1 MYHIGIVSSALQFE
15 LFYTYNVNNE
25 FLLFSRR
32 SFTNKCA
39 MFKIY
44 SFVDKAILKKLYI
57 ILMLA
62 LSRREVR
69 IFTDPRNIS
78 FYIATLLF
86 NVKQV
91 DVLDDGMF
99 TEYFDATGKLDVNTS
114 HSKVKQNMFQRLL
127 NKAKLTRLTN
137 SPDGVRSEMYYEVH
151 HVALDPEIASD
162 HSDLRSLGITQYEN
176 TLVYIQSSLDGWVP
190 FEVEYDLYR
199 SIISYSKD
207 KNLKLKF
214 ILHRFT
220 NTKIFRENFDIETDI
235 PTIKLECPIEVILP
249 GLRSKVL
256 IGFTLTSAFRSI
268 KNRGI
273 ECSFINFAIDIRK
286 YFYNR
291 QDLLRD
297 YYQKLD
303 CEIIR
308 VGEYY
313 DK

>member
-1 MYHIGIVSSALQFE
+1 MYHIGIVASALQFE
-15 LFYTYNVNNE
+15 LFYTYNLNNE
-25 FLLFSRR
+25 FLLFTRR
-32 SFTNKCA
+32 AFTNKCA

-44 SFVDKAILKKLYI
+44 SFVDKAFFKKVYI
-57 ILMLA
+57 ILQLA

-69 IFTDPRNIS
+69 IFADPRNIS
-78 FYIATLLF
+78 FYAASLLL

-114 HSKVKQNMFQRLL
+114 YPKVKQILL
-127 NKAKLTRLTN
+127 KNLLRKTKLTRLTN
-137 SPDGVRSEMYYEVH
+137 SPDSVRSEEYHEVH
-151 HVALDPEIASD
+151 HVDINPKITSD
-162 HSDLRSLGITQYEN
+162 HSDVQALGITQDDN

-199 SIISYSKD
+199 CIIAYSKE

-220 NTKIFRENFDIETDI
+220 NTKIFRESFDIENDI
-235 PTIKLECPIEVILP
+235 PTIKLESPIEIILA
-249 GLRSKVL
+249 GLHSKVL

-268 KNRGI
+268 KNRGLD
-273 ECSFINFAIDIRK
+273 CAFINFSIDIRK
-286 YFYNR
+286 YFHNR
-291 QDLLRD
+291 QDILKG
-297 YYQKLD
+297 YYEKLD

-313 DK
+313 D

>member
-15 LFYTYNVNNE
+15 LFYTYNLNNE

-32 SFTNKCA
+32 AFTNRCA
-39 MFKIY
+39 MFKVY
-44 SFVDKAILKKLYI
+44 SFVDKALLKKWFI
-57 ILMLA
+57 ILELA
-62 LSRREVR
+62 LSRQEVR

-78 FYIATLLF
+78 FYIASLLL

-114 HSKVKQNMFQRLL
+114 HPKVKQFLL
-127 NKAKLTRLTN
+127 KHLLKKTKLTRLTN
-137 SPDGVRSEMYYEVH
+137 SPDSVCSDMYQKVQ
-151 HVALDPEIASD
+151 HVDINPKVTPD
-162 HSDLRSLGITQYEN
+162 HSDVRALGVTQTDR

-199 SIISYSKD
+199 RIISYSRE

-220 NTKIFRENFDIETDI
+220 NIRNFRESFDIENDI
-235 PTIKLECPIEVILP
+235 PIIKLECPIEVILT

-273 ECSFINFAIDIRK
+273 DCSFINFSIDVRK
-286 YFYNR
+286 YFHNR
-291 QDLLRD
+291 QDFLKN
-297 YYQKLD
+297 YYQNLD
-303 CEIIR
+303 CEIIS
-308 VGEYY
+308 VKEYY
-313 DK
+313 D